1 LGSWVG
7 AELLAQQPA
16 DYKQRFRERLAA
28 VEEMQQRYERISEN
42 NPENTGARR
51 LVADMQAVKE
61 AADAYQAGAGS
72 PQQLRQKA
80 QTARQEAQ
88 RYPTD
93 NAQKTARRLKAL
105 IELTQALPPSFTEG
119 ASSAQQPSSSDSLRA
134 STTGVQRE
142 KVSSKAGRGK
152 ADQPAAP
159 SSPGPG
165 STGEQDD
172 TLIYALAAVYLI
184 AILGLGFAL
193 SKYQRKQISTLE
205 NQIYALASRVENLE
219 DAQGGNEA
227 YESSR
232 VSEVKKRLEG
242 VEKNIA
248 DYLEQMDQRL
258 QEIEA
263 VQERLNNGARSQNDR
278 LQQLEQQLGELT
290 ALPERLR
297 MLETRQ
303 GISSSS
309 TGKAHPP
316 ASQATEMEQVQSLRN
331 SLAALEPQSGI
342 QPLKKRIE
350 EVLPTV
356 DKALASGNLSDL
368 DFVLLA
374 QILQLAY
381 VAGYNES
388 LTQAYT
394 ELREQA
400 TGLGLTIEDR
410 MQGRMSF
417 SSFYADNVAFEDYV
431 GREEFQAASYPDP
444 ESVKA
449 EVENS
454 PLLHEAVKN
463 TVLLTLHPAI
473 IAQERGAKRALQ
485 KGVYIV
491 QG

>member
-1 LGSWVG
+1 
-7 AELLAQQPA
+7 
-16 DYKQRFRERLAA
+16 
-28 VEEMQQRYERISEN
+28 
-42 NPENTGARR
+42 
-51 LVADMQAVKE
+51 
-61 AADAYQAGAGS
+61 
-72 PQQLRQKA
+72 
-80 QTARQEAQ
+80 
-88 RYPTD
+88 
-93 NAQKTARRLKAL
+93 
-105 IELTQALPPSFTEG
+105 
-119 ASSAQQPSSSDSLRA
+119 
-134 STTGVQRE
+134 
-142 KVSSKAGRGK
+142 
-152 ADQPAAP
+152 
-159 SSPGPG
+159 
-165 STGEQDD
+165 
-172 TLIYALAAVYLI
+172 
-184 AILGLGFAL
+184 
-193 SKYQRKQISTLE
+193 
-205 NQIYALASRVENLE
+205 
-219 DAQGGNEA
+219 
-227 YESSR
+227 
-232 VSEVKKRLEG
+232 
-242 VEKNIA
+242 
-248 DYLEQMDQRL
+248 
-258 QEIEA
+258 
-263 VQERLNNGARSQNDR
+263 
-278 LQQLEQQLGELT
+278 
-290 ALPERLR
+290 
-297 MLETRQ
+297 
-303 GISSSS
+303 
-309 TGKAHPP
+309 
-316 ASQATEMEQVQSLRN
+316 MEQVQSLRN